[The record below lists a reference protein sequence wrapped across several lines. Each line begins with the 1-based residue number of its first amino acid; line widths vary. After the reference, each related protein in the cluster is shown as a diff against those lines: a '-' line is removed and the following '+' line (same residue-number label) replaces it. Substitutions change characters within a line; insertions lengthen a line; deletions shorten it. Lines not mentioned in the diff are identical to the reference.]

1 MVVDGVRFF
10 FLGGGRDH
18 WIEDVSMS
26 EFWRTGCTPYL
37 VFHDGVLLYLRLA
50 LADRLDEV
58 EVLARLEAR
67 HLRRRHGADP
77 TLLRSSSARAPTRRV
92 FLLLFL
98 LKLGKLEASQLWWT
112 LFARDVIFHRF
123 QSIRR
128 VADVQFAG

>member
-18 WIEDVSMS
+18 WIEEVSMS

-77 TLLRSSSARAPTRRV
+77 NPPSFFVRPRPNPKGFFASSLSA
-92 FLLLFL
+92 
-98 LKLGKLEASQLWWT
+98 EA
-112 LFARDVIFHRF
+112 R
-123 QSIRR
+123 
-128 VADVQFAG
+128 